1 MSKAF
6 AVFEIN
12 DDLLTDGKLNE
23 ELFMQR
29 VNQCSDRKACAQV
42 METLG
47 LVKKGGALV
56 ATLAENA
63 AMTRE
68 DFAAYFYE
76 MADKHILSVKTY
88 EDEGADVIGK
98 V

>member
-1 MSKAF
+1 MSKTF

-29 VNQCSDRKACAQV
+29 VNQCSDRKVCAKV

-47 LVKKGGALV
+47 LVKKGGCASC
-56 ATLAENA
+56 NPS
-63 AMTRE
+63 RKCSN
-68 DFAAYFYE
+68 DP
-76 MADKHILSVKTY
+76 
-88 EDEGADVIGK
+88 
-98 V
+98 

>member
-56 ATLAENA
+56 ATLAENV